1 MANDSDD
8 FHRSWMRRSVLVSG
22 LSSPTQLF
30 SSHSV
35 LSEAPKAS
43 RGMEDLMPFEP
54 NRALFEGVEAY
65 QQGYV

>member
-1 MANDSDD
+1 
-8 FHRSWMRRSVLVSG
+8 MRRSVLVSG